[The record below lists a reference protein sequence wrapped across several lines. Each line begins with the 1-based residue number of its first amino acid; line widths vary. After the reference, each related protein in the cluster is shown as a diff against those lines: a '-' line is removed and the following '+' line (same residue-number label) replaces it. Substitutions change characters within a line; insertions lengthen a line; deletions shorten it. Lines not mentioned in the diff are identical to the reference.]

1 MHLVRQDGGRDVVD
15 ASDSRAL
22 LTTQNRHR
30 GYVTIHSFM
39 VKFIKV
45 RILAFKGNTVPT
57 MT

>member
-22 LTTQNRHR
+22 RTTENRQR
-30 GYVTIHSFM
+30 GYVAIRSFM
-39 VKFIKV
+39 VKFTKV
-45 RILAFKGNTVPT
+45 RILTFKGNTVPT